1 MTIEWLLGDG
11 RRARVAAAVAW
22 AEDAPGA
29 MASNPAGLGFL
40 TGTRLD
46 LSLTGLTGDGEF
58 TNRANTDGRLAD
70 VYGVIPDG
78 AVSTRLGPWPV
89 TVGLSVIPESALT
102 ADWRYNDTPGGL
114 GGVSYGPQQHRS
126 SILVL
131 RSAVGVGVELTPE
144 VCSPPSSWSTP

>member
-1 MTIEWLLGDG
+1 MTIEWRLGGG
-11 RRARVAAAVAW
+11 RRARVAAVVSLALIGLLPSPVAANGIFRNGIGARAMALGGADVAW
-22 AEDAPGA
+22 AEDALGA

-89 TVGLSVIPESALT
+89 TVGLSATPTST
-102 ADWRYNDTPGGL
+102 A
-114 GGVSYGPQQHRS
+114 S
-126 SILVL
+126 SG
-131 RSAVGVGVELTPE
+131 RAR
-144 VCSPPSSWSTP
+144 